1 MSKKGEFTGL
11 GLLIYRA
18 VVNMG
23 IPRKEV
29 AKSLNI
35 SVSTLGNY
43 YKNPPESIIAL
54 IELSQKLHTNL
65 LLFYQDQEPLKSWLN
80 TKDTALKSLTEENIA
95 LKKEKEYLLQMI
107 DLQKEKLDSRNQ

>member
-11 GLLIYRA
+11 GLLIYKA

-23 IPRKEV
+23 IQRDEV
-29 AKSLNI
+29 ADVLNI
-35 SVSTLGNY
+35 SPSTLYNY
-43 YKNPPESIIAL
+43 YKNPPKSIIVL
-54 IELSQKLHTNL
+54 LELSQKLHTNF
-65 LLFYQDQEPLKSWLN
+65 LLFYQDNEPLKSWFN
-80 TKDTALKSLTEENIA
+80 EKEAVLKNLTEENLA